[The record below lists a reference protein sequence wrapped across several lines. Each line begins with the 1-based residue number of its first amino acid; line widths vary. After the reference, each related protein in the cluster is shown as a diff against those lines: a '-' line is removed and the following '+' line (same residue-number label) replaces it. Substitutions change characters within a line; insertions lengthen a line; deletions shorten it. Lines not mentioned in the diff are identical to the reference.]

1 MDMDNVSKIEVKSVW
16 QTIYE
21 MLKAMQDLLN
31 EQNLMLREI
40 NEKLTVNT
48 EVAKNIVDKDVEIRK
63 KYVDLISNYDMTPT
77 EVMQALEVWQTCMGY
92 QD

>member
-1 MDMDNVSKIEVKSVW
+1 MGSVDKIEIKSF
-16 QTIYE
+16 QRTIYD
-21 MLKAMQDLLN
+21 MLRTMHDLLN

-48 EVAKNIVDKDVEIRK
+48 EVAKNIVDKDAEIRK

>member
-1 MDMDNVSKIEVKSVW
+1 MDNIYKNEAKSVW

-21 MLKAMQDLLN
+21 MLKTMHDLLN

-48 EVAKNIVDKDVEIRK
+48 EVAKNIVDKDAEIRK
-63 KYVDLISNYDMTPT
+63 KYVDLISNYDMTPM